1 MHTHEYKRVL
11 FNSNRFRVFLAV
23 FLYLPLSLYLFVV
36 LYFFASIR
44 YFVSATR
51 KGVDERA
58 IIFGFA
64 WANLGQRTHGQ
75 QANKRHRAT
84 ASHRKFESFKR
95 LCCAFYWR
103 FIILEYTSIFLS
115 AFSMTNQF
123 DYALRRELLSE
134 RLKGEELKGSWF
146 EDNSILSICVSNIFK
161 NTLDR

>member
-23 FLYLPLSLYLFVV
+23 FFYLPLSLSLSLVV

-75 QANKRHRAT
+75 RTTNKQTNKRHRAT

-95 LCCAFYWR
+95 LFCAFYWR
-103 FIILEYTSIFLS
+103 FIILKYTSIFLS
-115 AFSMTNQF
+115 AFRMTNQF
-123 DYALRRELLSE
+123 DYALKRELLSE
-134 RLKGEELKGSWF
+134 RLKSEELKGSWI
-146 EDNSILSICVSNIFK
+146 EDNSILNIWVK
-161 NTLDR
+161 YL